1 MFVAT
6 NGSTFVLK
14 PSAKEEKLRFFGK
27 KKPQETR
34 KPLFGE
40 ISPRKQPYNP
50 SNQTAIE
57 ENAYI
62 ER

>member
-6 NGSTFVLK
+6 DGSTFVLK
-14 PSAKEEKLRFFGK
+14 PSAKEEKLRLFGK
-27 KKPQETR
+27 KKTQESR

-40 ISPRKQPYNP
+40 IDPQKQPCNP
-50 SNQTAIE
+50 SNQTAIG